1 MLVAGTR
8 GTRSTDKLGMKAE
21 PPENI
26 MEKPPAGPGRRSV
39 FRSLVSDV
47 LFVTRRD
54 KKWWLLPLILLL
66 ASLVALFAF
75 AAGLGPLA
83 PFVYSRQ

>member
-1 MLVAGTR
+1 MDE
-8 GTRSTDKLGMKAE
+8 SGMRAE
-21 PPENI
+21 RPQNS
-26 MEKPPAGPGRRSV
+26 MGKPPADPTRRGV

-54 KKWWLLPLILLL
+54 GKWWLLPLILLL
-66 ASLVALFAF
+66 VLLVALFAF

-83 PFVYSRQ
+83 PFIYPLL